1 MARKEVKDTNERA
14 QKIENEKRLLEARL
28 VDKSSK
34 PPRQTQVE
42 STTQGS
48 LEEIQKLRDEI
59 YHCQQVNQALNKTI
73 QVDLKAEL
81 GRLTSEKDFLEQKLK
96 TSTEKV
102 RAKAQ
107 EIQQLIGRPM
117 DQLVRREEREE
128 QRQKQI
134 DELTTENQTMEQQ
147 VQQLREKLFKAE
159 ERLLDLKFEKETF
172 DLQYARL
179 QKRITDLEQYKFQSS
194 QISAVMRN
202 QFEEEIAKIQDQT
215 NQLRGDALAKQPSDT
230 VKLRAQTSKTAQE
243 LEIVIESLK
252 RVIEKQKVDNDNLKK
267 QNERLAE

>member
-1 MARKEVKDTNERA
+1 
-14 QKIENEKRLLEARL
+14 
-28 VDKSSK
+28 
-34 PPRQTQVE
+34 
-42 STTQGS
+42 
-48 LEEIQKLRDEI
+48 
-59 YHCQQVNQALNKTI
+59 
-73 QVDLKAEL
+73 
-81 GRLTSEKDFLEQKLK
+81 
-96 TSTEKV
+96 
-102 RAKAQ
+102 
-107 EIQQLIGRPM
+107 
-117 DQLVRREEREE
+117 
-128 QRQKQI
+128 
-134 DELTTENQTMEQQ
+134 MEQQ
-147 VQQLREKLFKAE
+147 VQQLRDKLFKAE

-202 QFEEEIAKIQDQT
+202 QFEEEIAKIQEQT
-215 NQLRGDALAKQPSDT
+215 NQLRGDSLAKQPSDS

>member
-1 MARKEVKDTNERA
+1 M
-14 QKIENEKRLLEARL
+14 
-28 VDKSSK
+28 S
-34 PPRQTQVE
+34 
-42 STTQGS
+42 
-48 LEEIQKLRDEI
+48 
-59 YHCQQVNQALNKTI
+59 
-73 QVDLKAEL
+73 
-81 GRLTSEKDFLEQKLK
+81 SEKDFLEQKLK
-96 TSTEKV
+96 VSTEKV
-102 RAKAQ
+102 RAKAS

-134 DELTTENQTMEQQ
+134 DELVVENQTMEKEILQ
-147 VQQLREKLFKAE
+147 VRDKLFKAE

-179 QKRITDLEQYKFQSS
+179 QKRITDLEQYKFQSN

-202 QFEEEIAKIQDQT
+202 EYEAEIAKIQDQT
-215 NQLRGDALAKQPSDT
+215 NQLKGDALSKQPNDT
-230 VKLRAQTSKTAQE
+230 VRLRAQTNKTAQE

-267 QNERLAE
+267 QNERLSD